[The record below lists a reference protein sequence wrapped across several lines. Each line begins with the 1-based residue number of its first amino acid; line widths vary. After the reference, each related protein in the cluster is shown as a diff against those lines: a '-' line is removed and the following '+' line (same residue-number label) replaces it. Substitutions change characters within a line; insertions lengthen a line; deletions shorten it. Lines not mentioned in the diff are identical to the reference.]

1 MSRLLYFATVSHPE
15 LLQEALILFKHFIPH
30 PNLYIYN
37 LMISAF
43 SFSSSQAIGFYKLML
58 LSESAFPDEHTLLAL
73 LKSPKRLSTG
83 KQIHAHVVINGFDSH
98 VYIQNSLI
106 KMYFEVGEISLARM
120 VFRYMSKHDVVSY
133 NIMLSGYARRR
144 LISEAIEL
152 FREMASSGTE
162 PDQYTMVALLMCTG
176 NLKCLL
182 IGKAV
187 HGFIIRRMSLGG
199 WGLIV
204 SNAILDMYAKCE
216 EMNIAR
222 KLFYGFYEKD
232 DVSWNTIISGFANI
246 GELELASKF
255 FSEAPRSDLISWN
268 SLLAGYA
275 RKKDLTTIMRL
286 FDDLL
291 AQNIKPDK
299 VTFIALV
306 GTATETGVLNHGRT
320 IHGWVVKA
328 YGLEDAILGSALINM
343 YSKCGKI
350 ECSHVVFEKVA
361 DKDITVW
368 TAMIAGLAFHGHG
381 LKSIE
386 LFREME
392 KQGLVPNSVTL
403 IAALTACAHSGL
415 VDTGNIIFENM
426 REIYKFEPGV
436 EHYGCMVDLLSR
448 SGRLFEAVDLIKKM
462 PMKPTRSVWG
472 SILSASKA
480 YQNTDLAEAASKA
493 LLELEPD
500 EEVGYILL
508 SNVYASCEQWSD
520 CDKIREIMERKGVK
534 KAAGCSSVVVDGVVH
549 EFISSDKRHHKWGE
563 ISCVLCDLHRLM
575 KVDAEVGFD
584 IFRQFSAPDS
594 D

>member
-1 MSRLLYFATVSHPE
+1 
-15 LLQEALILFKHFIPH
+15 
-30 PNLYIYN
+30 
-37 LMISAF
+37 
-43 SFSSSQAIGFYKLML
+43 
-58 LSESAFPDEHTLLAL
+58 
-73 LKSPKRLSTG
+73 
-83 KQIHAHVVINGFDSH
+83 
-98 VYIQNSLI
+98 
-106 KMYFEVGEISLARM
+106 M

-162 PDQYTMVALLMCTG
+162 PDQYTM
-176 NLKCLL
+176 
-182 IGKAV
+182 
-187 HGFIIRRMSLGG
+187 
-199 WGLIV
+199 
-204 SNAILDMYAKCE
+204 
-216 EMNIAR
+216 
-222 KLFYGFYEKD
+222 
-232 DVSWNTIISGFANI
+232 
-246 GELELASKF
+246 
-255 FSEAPRSDLISWN
+255 
-268 SLLAGYA
+268 
-275 RKKDLTTIMRL
+275 
-286 FDDLL
+286 
-291 AQNIKPDK
+291 
-299 VTFIALV
+299 
-306 GTATETGVLNHGRT
+306 
-320 IHGWVVKA
+320 A

-415 VDTGNIIFENM
+415 VDTGIRIFENM

-549 EFISSDKRHHKWGE
+549 EFISSDKRHHK
-563 ISCVLCDLHRLM
+563 LM
-575 KVDAEVGFD
+575 TVDAEVGFD
-584 IFRQFSAPDS
+584 IFCQFSAPDS